1 MASQTYSSRQSS
13 SVRIGGGAA
22 GAQFAGSQSGGYGAQ
37 QSFGGGQI
45 GGFGGSQ
52 VGGFGGGQVIGFG
65 GGQGSGFGDGFGS
78 GQGSGFGGGQG
89 GGFGGSQGGGFG
101 GSFGGAQGGGFGG
114 SFGGAQGG
122 GLGGG
127 ESLLS
132 GSEKETMQNLNDRL
146 AAYLEKVHS
155 LEQANTEL
163 EQRIKEWYD
172 KHRPGGTTG
181 GPGRDYSKY
190 YQMIE
195 DLRNQII
202 AATIDNA
209 KIILQIDNARLAAD
223 DFKLKYENELALRH
237 SVEADINGLR
247 RVMDE
252 LTLSKSDFESQLES
266 LTEEYAMLKK
276 NHDEEVKG
284 VQSSGVGQ
292 LNVEMNAAP
301 GIDLTKLLND
311 MRGQYE
317 TLAEQN
323 RKDAENRFQEASK
336 SLKQEISAG
345 AEQVHTSKSEITDLR
360 RALQSLELELQGL
373 LATKASL
380 EQTLAEREGHYCVEI
395 AKIQATISAI
405 EEQLSD
411 IRADMENQSAEYEIL
426 LDIKTRLEM
435 EIETYRRLLDGEGI
449 GSHSGSQGSSGWQ
462 GSQGSHSSS
471 SAAKKEV
478 QKVRKVTTITDEME
492 DGKVISSKVN
502 KYEEKM

>member
-13 SVRIGGGAA
+13 SVRIGGGSA
-22 GAQFAGSQSGGYGAQ
+22 GAQYAGSQSGGYGAQ

-52 VGGFGGGQVIGFG
+52 VGGFGGGQGF
-65 GGQGSGFGDGFGS
+65 GFGDGFGS

-89 GGFGGSQGGGFG
+89 GGFGGGQGGGFGGGQGGGFG
-101 GSFGGAQGGGFGG
+101 GSFGGAQGGGF
-114 SFGGAQGG
+114 
-122 GLGGG
+122 GGG

-209 KIILQIDNARLAAD
+209 KVILQIDNARLAAD

-360 RALQSLELELQGL
+360 RALQGLELELQGL

-411 IRADMENQSAEYEIL
+411 MRADMENQSAEYEIL

-471 SAAKKEV
+471 SSATKEPNKTRKIKTIVEDIVDGVVMKSTV
-478 QKVRKVTTITDEME
+478 QER
-492 DGKVISSKVN
+492 
-502 KYEEKM
+502 EEAVK

>member
-13 SVRIGGGAA
+13 SVRIGGGSA
-22 GAQFAGSQSGGYGAQ
+22 GAQYAGSQSGGYGAQ

-52 VGGFGGGQVIGFG
+52 VGGFGGGQGF
-65 GGQGSGFGDGFGS
+65 GFGDGFGS

-89 GGFGGSQGGGFG
+89 GGFGGGQGGGFGGGQGGGFG
-101 GSFGGAQGGGFGG
+101 GSFGGAQGGGF
-114 SFGGAQGG
+114 
-122 GLGGG
+122 GGG

-209 KIILQIDNARLAAD
+209 KVILQIDNARLAAD

-360 RALQSLELELQGL
+360 RALQGLELELQGL

-411 IRADMENQSAEYEIL
+411 MRADMENQSAEYEIL

-449 GSHSGSQGSSGWQ
+449 GQQSSYTPPTTKPATREAQ
-462 GSQGSHSSS
+462 RS
-471 SAAKKEV
+471 
-478 QKVRKVTTITDEME
+478 RKVKTITDEVV
-492 DGKVISSKVN
+492 DGVVIASKVQE
-502 KYEEKM
+502 YEEKV